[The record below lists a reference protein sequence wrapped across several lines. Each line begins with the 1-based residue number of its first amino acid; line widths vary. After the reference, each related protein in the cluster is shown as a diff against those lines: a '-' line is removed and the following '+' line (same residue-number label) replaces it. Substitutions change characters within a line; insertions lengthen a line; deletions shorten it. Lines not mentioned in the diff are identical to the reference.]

1 MLRKYIALYKYYCKV
16 APAVWR
22 SRGQQCTGECKYPFL
37 SCGIS
42 VMLGSGRNRAF
53 PGHMREG
60 MRKPRERDPTP
71 AMPLCTPRLLYPR
84 IKSRISCLRF
94 PLRPVNLWDT
104 IKSGYM
110 VSFFSRN
117 PGTEFEIFGG
127 IYSSKRC
134 KSLWSATG
142 PTCHTA
148 LCSTEIPGGRS
159 GPSVLKKDLWERRK
173 GSQCQISPF
182 FSHLSGAFV
191 LLPWLQIW
199 FLQMPFSV
207 QLPFIPSH
215 IPASCSEPPPDSSIS
230 LNKTCISFSPGQ
242 LSISS
247 VFNMILLCNF
257 KSGDT
262 FWPFPFFLL
271 ARIQEY
277 YLSCDVL
284 SSAIFKSFRL
294 PVQSTKIFIQFSSP
308 HIFIIRTCN
317 FFSHQFSSDLT
328 EMQNFQLKI
337 PTFVLIQNR
346 INGSNFKN
354 TSSETLIFEVSHN

>member
-94 PLRPVNLWDT
+94 PLRPVNLWGT

-127 IYSSKRC
+127 VYSSKRC

-182 FSHLSGAFV
+182 FFPPLWGIRPAPMTSDLISSDAF
-191 LLPWLQIW
+191 
-199 FLQMPFSV
+199 FS
-207 QLPFIPSH
+207 
-215 IPASCSEPPPDSSIS
+215 PASLHTSTHPSLLLWTSSR
-230 LNKTCISFSPGQ
+230 FQYQPEQ
-242 LSISS
+242 
-247 VFNMILLCNF
+247 NMH
-257 KSGDT
+257 
-262 FWPFPFFLL
+262 
-271 ARIQEY
+271 Q
-277 YLSCDVL
+277 
-284 SSAIFKSFRL
+284 
-294 PVQSTKIFIQFSSP
+294 
-308 HIFIIRTCN
+308 
-317 FFSHQFSSDLT
+317 FFSRTALNLQCF
-328 EMQNFQLKI
+328 
-337 PTFVLIQNR
+337 
-346 INGSNFKN
+346 
-354 TSSETLIFEVSHN
+354 